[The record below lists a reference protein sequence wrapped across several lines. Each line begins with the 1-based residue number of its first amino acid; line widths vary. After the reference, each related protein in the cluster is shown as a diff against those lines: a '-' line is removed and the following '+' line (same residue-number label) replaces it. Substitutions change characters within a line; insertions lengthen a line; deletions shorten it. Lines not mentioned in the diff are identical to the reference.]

1 MHINLNVKASNI
13 TVIRI
18 YRTFVQNIYI
28 YRERERERERE
39 LKPINVIGDCPL
51 CHSLNL

>member
-1 MHINLNVKASNI
+1 MWKRAILLSLEYIELLFQKK
-13 TVIRI
+13 
-18 YRTFVQNIYI
+18 YIYI
-28 YRERERERERE
+28 YIYRERERE